1 MRKNLG
7 KYVSALILVGLLTAC
22 GSETTK
28 EHSATT
34 ENSIPSVYK
43 QNCLSCHGSQL
54 EGKYGPSLQTVGS
67 QLTEEEITTIISK
80 GQGGMPAFGKRLDE
94 DEIASI
100 SVWLSEQK

>member
-1 MRKNLG
+1 MRKNFG
-7 KYVSALILVGLLTAC
+7 KYVSALIIVGLMTAC

-28 EHSATT
+28 EKTATT
-34 ENSIPSVYK
+34 ENLIPTVYK

-67 QLTEEEITTIISK
+67 QLTEEEIKTIISK

-100 SVWLSEQK
+100 SAWLSEKK